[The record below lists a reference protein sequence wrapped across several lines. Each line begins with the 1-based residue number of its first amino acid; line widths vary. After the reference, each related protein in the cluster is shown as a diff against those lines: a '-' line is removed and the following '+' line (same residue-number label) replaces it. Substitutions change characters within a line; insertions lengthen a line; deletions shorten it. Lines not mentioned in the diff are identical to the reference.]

1 MISVCSYFTRS
12 LMVVLAE
19 HSDGSI
25 LFRFGDASEIAV
37 NSELEEPNFD
47 QRNLD
52 REDKEEIDPVKF
64 LDGDHESEVIVKE
77 TGEEVRSG
85 SSTEVAD
92 SANKVDICGEDISVV
107 ERDIDLVGTGGA
119 SGLELSLIE
128 LEASQEG
135 ELPVSVLNIDG
146 NSPSGSV
153 LDSGSVGISTEKA
166 EVEFANPGNVAVLD
180 SSFSLEKGDESN
192 VLEEDS
198 GDDTMLE
205 SAPLQ
210 FNSVIQVPES
220 GACEEI
226 SQENVNVD
234 LYMDRKDHSVE
245 AEMHHITVQ
254 ESGERDSIDEKPL
267 PHSLEAK
274 LVLDEEASH
283 DEVEE
288 RAEADESPTVLYYHF
303 LMFSFHNMQSNP
315 TALASFQSLEL
326 KVVSISLE
334 DDLLLLHSRH
344 LFPSSASIWL
354 LVDLMLLNET
364 VPYLI
369 LESERTEGE
378 AQGSDLGEVPD
389 GAALLAH
396 PSKALTGGEDAY
408 FTSNKNWL
416 GVADGVGQWSLEG
429 IDPGV
434 YARELM
440 DKCEEIVSNSDSLL
454 ITNPVDLL
462 KQSIRESQ
470 SPGSST
476 VLVAYFDSQ
485 VLHVINIGDTGFLIV
500 RNGAIWKRSSP
511 MLHEFSFPLQ
521 VEKGDDP
528 SELLE
533 QYRFDLDEGDVIVT
547 ATDGLF
553 DNVYEQDI
561 ASTVSKS
568 LQANLKAE
576 EIAEVLAKRAQ
587 EVGQSASSRS
597 PFADAA
603 HAAGYTGYT
612 GGKLDDVAVIVSL
625 VQKRPNSCTE

>member
-1 MISVCSYFTRS
+1 
-12 LMVVLAE
+12 MVVLAE
-19 HSDGSI
+19 HSDGSV

-37 NSELEEPNFD
+37 NSELEEPNFK
-47 QRNLD
+47 QRDLD
-52 REDKEEIDPVKF
+52 REDKEEIDPVKV
-64 LDGDHESEVIVKE
+64 LEGDHESEVIVKE
-77 TGEEVRSG
+77 TGEEVTSG

-92 SANKVDICGEDISVV
+92 SANKVDICGEDIRVV
-107 ERDIDLVGTGGA
+107 EREIDLVGTDGA
-119 SGLELSLIE
+119 SGLELSQIE

-135 ELPVSVLNIDG
+135 ELPVSVLNIDR
-146 NSPSGSV
+146 NNPSGSV
-153 LDSGSVGISTEKA
+153 LDSGSAGISTEKA

-210 FNSVIQVPES
+210 LNSVIQVPES
-220 GACEEI
+220 AACEEI

-234 LYMDRKDHSVE
+234 LYMDGKDQSVE
-245 AEMHHITVQ
+245 AERHHITVQ
-254 ESGERDSIDEKPL
+254 ESGERDSIDEMPL
-267 PHSLEAK
+267 PHSLEAE

-288 RAEADESPTVLYYHF
+288 RAEAAESPTVL
-303 LMFSFHNMQSNP
+303 
-315 TALASFQSLEL
+315 
-326 KVVSISLE
+326 
-334 DDLLLLHSRH
+334 
-344 LFPSSASIWL
+344 
-354 LVDLMLLNET
+354 NET
-364 VPYLI
+364 VPCLI

-378 AQGSDLGEVPD
+378 AQGSDPGEVSD
-389 GAALLAH
+389 GEATGLKVIETAVISEEISAEELLLYSGAALLAH

-408 FTSNKNWL
+408 FTSSKNWL

-440 DKCEEIVSNSDSLL
+440 DKCEEMVLNSDSLL

-462 KQSIRESQ
+462 KQSMREAQ

-485 VLHVINIGDTGFLIV
+485 VLHVVNIGDTGFLIV

-511 MLHEFSFPLQ
+511 MLHEFNFPLQ

-528 SELLE
+528 SELVE
-533 QYRFDLDEGDVIVT
+533 QYRFDLDEGDVIIT

-576 EIAEVLAKRAQ
+576 EIAAVLAVRAQ

-603 HAAGYTGYT
+603 QAAGYTGYT

-625 VQKRPNSCTE
+625 VQKRPNSCTEKTKKDGKWNTPSFTYEPKKIRT

>member
-19 HSDGSI
+19 HSDGSV
-25 LFRFGDASEIAV
+25 LFRFGDASEIAI
-37 NSELEEPNFD
+37 NSELEEPNFE

-52 REDKEEIDPVKF
+52 REDEEEIDPVKV
-64 LDGDHESEVIVKE
+64 LEGDNEGEVIVKE
-77 TGEEVRSG
+77 IGEEVRSG

-92 SANKVDICGEDISVV
+92 SVNKVDICGEDVSVG
-107 ERDIDLVGTGGA
+107 EREIDLVGTDGA
-119 SGLELSLIE
+119 SGLELSQVE

-135 ELPVSVLNIDG
+135 ELPVSVLNIDK
-146 NSPSGSV
+146 NDPSDSV
-153 LDSGSVGISTEKA
+153 LDSGSAGISTEKA
-166 EVEFANPGNVAVLD
+166 EIEFANPGNVAVLD
-180 SSFSLEKGDESN
+180 CSFSLEKGDESN

-198 GDDTMLE
+198 GDDTLLE

-210 FNSVIQVPES
+210 LNSVIQVPES
-220 GACEEI
+220 VACEEI
-226 SQENVNVD
+226 SQENIDVD
-234 LYMDRKDHSVE
+234 LYMDGKDHSVE
-245 AEMHHITVQ
+245 AEMHHVTVQ
-254 ESGERDSIDEKPL
+254 ESGERDSVDEMPL
-267 PHSLEAK
+267 PHLLEAE

-288 RAEADESPTVLYYHF
+288 RAEADESPTVL
-303 LMFSFHNMQSNP
+303 
-315 TALASFQSLEL
+315 
-326 KVVSISLE
+326 
-334 DDLLLLHSRH
+334 
-344 LFPSSASIWL
+344 
-354 LVDLMLLNET
+354 NET
-364 VPYLI
+364 VPCLV

-378 AQGSDLGEVPD
+378 AQGSDLGEVSD
-389 GAALLAH
+389 GEAIGEEISAEELFLYSGAALLVH

-408 FTSNKNWL
+408 FTSSKNWL
-416 GVADGVGQWSLEG
+416 GVADGVGQWSVEG

-454 ITNPVDLL
+454 ITNPVNLL
-462 KQSIRESQ
+462 KQSIREAQ

-476 VLVAYFDSQ
+476 VLVAYFDGQ
-485 VLHVINIGDTGFLIV
+485 VLHVVNIGDTGFLIV

-511 MLHEFSFPLQ
+511 MLHEFNFPLR

-528 SELLE
+528 SELVE

-561 ASTVSKS
+561 AYTVSKS
-568 LQANLKAE
+568 LQANLQAE
-576 EIAEVLAKRAQ
+576 EIAAVLAKRAQ

-603 HAAGYTGYT
+603 QAAGYTGYT